1 MCEPPLRLANLAD
14 TLCSSFKRLQRG
26 GAARVAWGRLRDRA
40 SRLCLLLEAPQ
51 LAARPSIRT
60 HTPSNTTFNITKL
73 TTPSLHPPLPP
84 TASARLPPAD
94 PTAMTTLRALVLL
107 VMLALS
113 SSTASSRLLHSLGE
127 DGGLQARRTGAAD
140 SQEAPQGPIGG
151 DADPQLDPTAD
162 GDGNPANNLPLP
174 DQPAAP
180 EEQPAGTDSTTGG
193 DDTTVLPEQQQE
205 AQPEEQAAAADVAEA
220 EQAHVDV
227 SDLGIPSADLSTAS
241 AFPDTPTDG
250 EVAATFDLSDAEDDA
265 EFAEAAAASG
275 DTAMVGAAPSE
286 TGSVGCHPHPH
297 NVHAYW

>member
-1 MCEPPLRLANLAD
+1 MSLKTPKGDNRMPTRSAPMAVAVLAA
-14 TLCSSFKRLQRG
+14 TSSPRR
-26 GAARVAWGRLRDRA
+26 ARA
-40 SRLCLLLEAPQ
+40 S
-51 LAARPSIRT
+51 
-60 HTPSNTTFNITKL
+60 
-73 TTPSLHPPLPP
+73 
-84 TASARLPPAD
+84 PA
-94 PTAMTTLRALVLL
+94 
-107 VMLALS
+107 
-113 SSTASSRLLHSLGE
+113 G
-127 DGGLQARRTGAAD
+127 DGGFQARRTVAAD

-205 AQPEEQAAAADVAEA
+205 AQPEEQASAADVAEA

-265 EFAEAAAASG
+265 KFAEAAAASG

>member
-1 MCEPPLRLANLAD
+1 
-14 TLCSSFKRLQRG
+14 
-26 GAARVAWGRLRDRA
+26 
-40 SRLCLLLEAPQ
+40 
-51 LAARPSIRT
+51 
-60 HTPSNTTFNITKL
+60 
-73 TTPSLHPPLPP
+73 
-84 TASARLPPAD
+84 
-94 PTAMTTLRALVLL
+94 MTTLRALVLL

-113 SSTASSRLLHSLGE
+113 SSTASARLLRSLGE

-140 SQEAPQGPIGG
+140 SQEAPLVPIGG
-151 DADPQLDPTAD
+151 DAETQLDLTAD
-162 GDGNPANNLPLP
+162 GDGSPANDLPVP

-180 EEQPAGTDSTTGG
+180 EEEQPAGTDSTIGS

-241 AFPDTPTDG
+241 AFPDAPADG
-250 EVAATFDLSDAEDDA
+250 EVAATFDLSEAEDDA
-265 EFAEAAAASG
+265 AFADAAAASG